1 MKKIGYLTLILAG
14 ILFTTNIKAQTQ
26 KGNVLVGAQLA
37 NIGGTF
43 QDGGSTF
50 SLNLSPQ
57 AGWFIKDDL
66 AIGPKLDLGLTT
78 GNGSTTF
85 TYGVGAFGRYYIR
98 DKSIEVMDKTRW
110 FLEGNVGIN
119 GVNVD
124 VDGGSST
131 NTNGLGVGFGPGLAY
146 FITPNIALEAL
157 LKYDLTVGFGSSTT
171 AHRVGL
177 NLGFQI
183 YLPGRKMKQQIQSDM
198 NR

>member
-14 ILFTTNIKAQTQ
+14 VLFTTNIKAQTQ

-50 SLNLSPQ
+50 SLNLTPQ

-66 AIGPKLDLGLTT
+66 AIGPMVNLGLTT

-85 TYGVGAFGRYYIR
+85 TYGVGAFGRYYIK
-98 DKSIEVMDKTRW
+98 DKSIEVLDKTRW
-110 FLEGNVGIN
+110 FLEANVGVN

-146 FITPNIALEAL
+146 FITPNIALEGL

-183 YLPGRKMKQQIQSDM
+183 YLPGRKMQRQIEADM
-198 NR
+198 KK